1 MHLADFTLDDE
12 RIVSAIAAAE
22 TRTSGE
28 IRVVIAREK
37 IPEPL
42 PAAQREFARLG
53 MTNTAARN
61 GVLFFVAPRS
71 HTFAILGDT
80 AIHEKCGPAFWA
92 ELARTMSDHFK
103 RGDFTAGLVL
113 GIERA
118 ADLLAHHFPRRP
130 DDRNELPD
138 TVDRP

>member
-22 TRTSGE
+22 ARTSGE

-37 IPEPL
+37 ISDPL
-42 PAAQREFARLG
+42 SAAQREFIRLG
-53 MTNTAARN
+53 MINTAARN

-71 HTFAILGDT
+71 HTFAVLGDT
-80 AIHEKCGPAFWA
+80 AIHEKCGPAFWT

-103 RGDFTAGLVL
+103 RGEFTAGLLL
-113 GIERA
+113 GIQRA
-118 ADLLAHHFPRRP
+118 TDLLAQHFPRSP

-138 TVDRP
+138 TIERP